1 MEGTVM
7 TQAISAISMCD
18 TPKGGMIYPLA
29 RVSKPSSG
37 RALVRKEKSCGDTVQ
52 TRNVVRGR

>member
-1 MEGTVM
+1 M